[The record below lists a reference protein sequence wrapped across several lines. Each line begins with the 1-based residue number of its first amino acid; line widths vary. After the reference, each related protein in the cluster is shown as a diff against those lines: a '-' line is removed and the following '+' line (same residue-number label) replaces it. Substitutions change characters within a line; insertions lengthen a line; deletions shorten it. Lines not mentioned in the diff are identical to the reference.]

1 MKNCNS
7 TCLNGRPL
15 PRDLEHALGQAV
27 RVAND
32 ANCLALSEA
41 TDGAGAGKDVVFA
54 AILGTGVG
62 GGIAA
67 FGRVISGPNGL
78 GGEWGHTALPRRRDD
93 EPCLPCYCGHSGCVE
108 TLLSGPGLALDHAR
122 RMGDAQVRLTAAEIA
137 VAAAA
142 GDARA
147 IESMQRYAERLARAL
162 STIVNV
168 LDPDVIV
175 LGGGLSNI
183 AALYDTLPARIA
195 PRVFSDAWL
204 APVRRS
210 AHGDSSGV
218 RGAAWLWGEPSDG

>member
-67 FGRVISGPNGL
+67 FGRVISGPNG
-78 GGEWGHTALPRRRDD
+78 P
-93 EPCLPCYCGHSGCVE
+93 
-108 TLLSGPGLALDHAR
+108 
-122 RMGDAQVRLTAAEIA
+122 AAC
-137 VAAAA
+137 
-142 GDARA
+142 
-147 IESMQRYAERLARAL
+147 
-162 STIVNV
+162 
-168 LDPDVIV
+168 
-175 LGGGLSNI
+175 
-183 AALYDTLPARIA
+183 
-195 PRVFSDAWL
+195 
-204 APVRRS
+204 
-210 AHGDSSGV
+210 
-218 RGAAWLWGEPSDG
+218 